1 MKTWEKIIVIGFVI
15 LNSISGLQISG
26 ISVNAVFVGLFTV
39 FAGVEFLKHKNKGG
53 MKIPRASGFL
63 LFILCSMVS
72 CLFSMAYDFRVE
84 HYNSKYVKPENFF
97 VIVYLMYYMIFLV
110 RSESIELGRSFVYY
124 AVIPILISKLLK
136 TKTVR
141 GGGKTS

>member
-63 LFILCSMVS
+63 LFILCSIVPVFHGIRFS
-72 CLFSMAYDFRVE
+72 CGALRYSKKLF
-84 HYNSKYVKPENFF
+84 NQ
-97 VIVYLMYYMIFLV
+97 
-110 RSESIELGRSFVYY
+110 
-124 AVIPILISKLLK
+124 
-136 TKTVR
+136 
-141 GGGKTS
+141 